1 MVSRDTEIAA
11 VACLS
16 RDVLGRCTLDAVS
29 ARSLT
34 EARDNEVVVVLCLMV
49 GLDWHNVVEWVL
61 CLMFEL
67 LWGNEV

>member
-34 EARDNEVVVVLCLMV
+34 EARDNEVVVVL
-49 GLDWHNVVEWVL
+49 
-61 CLMFEL
+61 
-67 LWGNEV
+67 